1 MSNTVFQIR
10 RNSVSGVRPTTS
22 SIQSGELALNLT
34 DGVAFSTNGTV
45 VFELGA
51 NNTNVNVTGNAT
63 IKAII
68 ANGSIGSANQVLTS
82 NGSGIYWTIAGPS
95 NINTAAQYTWTN
107 THTFQSNV
115 AFTGNNISVVSNTGS
130 ILFNGASDGNWRI
143 GRNTGLFTKYYY
155 TNNSL
160 DIIAAS
166 SPLEGA
172 AFGISGNSYLE
183 TGYAGTFTRLS
194 LYVGNAT
201 VNSVFSNTA
210 SITINNSNTATL
222 NASSLAVGNASV
234 NAVYGLSTLTFNGAT
249 IANTT
254 GANNAFNLN
263 NQSASYYTNASNIT
277 TGTLPW
283 AQAPT
288 NTVNTS
294 GAFTISGV
302 YTHTANI
309 VANSNL
315 MLVNSVAL
323 MSNTYTFTNSSV
335 AANVDLVS
343 TSTYRSFEY
352 TIQLA
357 DTTLATPSHH
367 ITKILIVHNGTTTYM
382 TEYGTVFSSIN
393 LGTFT
398 SGISAGNLYLQLTP
412 NSANVVC
419 KFMRTAIA
427 I

>member
-34 DGVAFSTNGTV
+34 DGIAFSTNGTV

-95 NINTAAQYTWTN
+95 NINTAAQYTWSNTN
-107 THTFQSNV
+107 TFQ
-115 AFTGNNISVVSNTGS
+115 
-130 ILFNGASDGNWRI
+130 
-143 GRNTGLFTKYYY
+143 
-155 TNNSL
+155 
-160 DIIAAS
+160 
-166 SPLEGA
+166 
-172 AFGISGNSYLE
+172 
-183 TGYAGTFTRLS
+183 
-194 LYVGNAT
+194 
-201 VNSVFSNTA
+201 
-210 SITINNSNTATL
+210 
-222 NASSLAVGNASV
+222 
-234 NAVYGLSTLTFNGAT
+234 
-249 IANTT
+249 AN
-254 GANNAFNLN
+254 L
-263 NQSASYYTNASNIT
+263 
-277 TGTLPW
+277 
-283 AQAPT
+283 
-288 NTVNTS
+288 
-294 GAFTISGV
+294 
-302 YTHTANI
+302 